1 MRTKFSDEERN
12 YFYDA
17 ILYLDGDS
25 EFVTVDK
32 DNNALT
38 YNAGTIESDRKI
50 SGTPT
55 DEELTRCLILLKIIK
70 HYGYESERIK
80 IEDLSSIGGRNPD
93 GAKAI
98 RTDIIIKNKQGEI
111 DIICEVK
118 RLHEYN
124 GANDQSIENQLFTPY
139 NELTKYNSARYLY
152 YLSLDVPLSK
162 DQFPLKCI
170 GIDTSISKNYTE
182 WTRQGKPPHL
192 VHIVQADGQPVIQDV
207 FVKLSGNEENLLEN
221 YMDLDGNFGI
231 DSLRNTWR
239 ILWDHIWGGTLE
251 DNKKF
256 ENFNKVLLSKIY
268 DERKTK
274 IGTAYQFQRKF
285 IRDVPQT
292 EEDLASDVDLLYR
305 RAFLEYLSK
314 DKEIELKDIK
324 GIDFNEFPPHLISKC
339 VECLSSLSFQ
349 KSRYQ
354 NVDILGEF
362 YEMVIRYAFKQTK
375 GLFLTHPNIVL
386 FILAVLEVENVV
398 SEKLKNP
405 DEDIR
410 YRLPFVIDPA
420 CGTGTFLV
428 HYMKYIQKH
437 IEENHE
443 TISAGDDD
451 IENFIETHM
460 LGSNL
465 YKWVIDYVY
474 GIDDEHV
481 LATAC
486 QINMIL
492 HGDGST
498 NIYDVDGLDSFENY
512 SKLEVTGAI
521 NMLSSR
527 LNSDRT
533 YYSKSTIDKF
543 DLVISNP
550 PFNVNINKTYAKEK
564 FDIIKGKSEAYF
576 LERWYQLL
584 KPGGR
589 IGVVLPESFFSVE
602 DDIEG
607 RLFLYKHFNIKAIVS
622 LPNHAFSPHTTTSTS
637 LLFASKKTEKEEEQ
651 FQKLWDEFSTSFDE
665 KYSRFVSV
673 LSVPKK
679 EVSFKCEEVGQPE
692 SIKTLL
698 KKIEEFLN
706 QEFGQNFVILP
717 YFPDDFLFDANNF
730 SKLKN
735 KVKATVSSVRERWTL
750 WNVSKDIKSEFY
762 NLAVSDIG
770 YKAGKKGSKDKP
782 NELMEIRDS
791 SGKQIYNLKYAHS
804 WSSINVSNENTALGI
819 IKGLK
824 LWQ

>member
-1 MRTKFSDEERN
+1 MRTNFSDEERMC
-12 YFYDA
+12 FYDA
-17 ILYLDGDS
+17 ILYLDGVR

-32 DNNALT
+32 DNNTLA
-38 YNAGTIESDRKI
+38 YNRKTIESEEKI
-50 SGTPT
+50 SGVPT
-55 DEELTRCLILLKIIK
+55 DEELTRCLILLNLIK
-70 HYGYESERIK
+70 HYDYESERIK
-80 IEDLSSIGGRNPD
+80 IEDSVRIGGIKSGGVR
-93 GAKAI
+93 AVQ
-98 RTDIIIKNKQGEI
+98 TDIIIKNKQGEI

-118 RLHEYN
+118 RIHKYN
-124 GANDQSIENQLFTPY
+124 GVGDLSIKDQLFTPY
-139 NELTKYNSARYLY
+139 KELTKYNSAKYLF
-152 YLSLDVPLSK
+152 YLSMDVPLSK

-170 GIDTSISKNYTE
+170 GIDTSISKTYAA
-182 WTRQGKPPHL
+182 WTQQGRTPHL
-192 VHIVQADGQPVIQDV
+192 VDIIHPGEQPVIGDV
-207 FVKLSGNEENLLEN
+207 FVKLSGDEENLQKNYKDLE
-221 YMDLDGNFGI
+221 GNFGVGVI
-231 DSLRNTWR
+231 KHTWK

-256 ENFNKVLLSKIY
+256 ENFNKVLLAKIY

-274 IGTAYQFQRKF
+274 IGTAYQFQRRF
-285 IRDVPQT
+285 TRNVPQT
-292 EEDLASDVDLLYR
+292 DEELARDIDLLYR

-314 DKEIELKDIK
+314 DKGIGLKDVK
-324 GIDFNEFPPHLISKC
+324 GIDFNEFPPDLISKC

-349 KSRYQ
+349 KNRYQ
-354 NVDILGEF
+354 NVDVLGEF
-362 YEMVIRYAFKQTK
+362 YEMVIREAFKQTK

-386 FILAVLEVENVV
+386 FILSVLEVENLV
-398 SEKLKNP
+398 SERLRNP
-405 DEDIR
+405 DEDPR
-410 YRLPFVIDPA
+410 YRLPFVIDPS

-428 HYMKYIQKH
+428 HYMKYIQKYV
-437 IEENHE
+437 EEKHE

-451 IENFIETHM
+451 IVDFIETHM
-460 LGSNL
+460 SGSNP

-474 GIDDEHV
+474 GIDDEQV

-498 NIYDVDGLDSFENY
+498 NIYGVDGLDSFENY
-512 SKLEVTGAI
+512 SKLEVTGSN
-521 NMLSSR
+521 NMLSSK
-527 LNSDRT
+527 LKNNKS

-550 PFNVNINKTYAKEK
+550 PFSVKVNKIRTEQNFE
-564 FDIIKGKSEAYF
+564 IVKGKSEAYF

-602 DDIEG
+602 DEIEG

-622 LPNHAFSPHTTTSTS
+622 LPNHTFSPHTTTSTS
-637 LLFASKKTEKEEEQ
+637 LLFASKKTKKEEDR
-651 FQKLWDEFSTSFDE
+651 FQELWDEFLASFDE
-665 KYSRFVSV
+665 KYSRFNSI

-679 EVSFKCEEVGQPE
+679 KINFERAKAGQPE

-698 KKIEEFLN
+698 KETEEFLN
-706 QEFGQNFVILP
+706 CEFGRNFVILP
-717 YFPDDFLFDANNF
+717 YFSDAFLFDADNF
-730 SKLKN
+730 TKLKKEIRKIASN
-735 KVKATVSSVRERWTL
+735 VKERWTL
-750 WNVSKDIKSEFY
+750 WHVSKEIQGEFY
-762 NLAVSDIG
+762 NFSISEIG

-791 SGKQIYNLKYAHS
+791 DGKQIYNLKYAHS
-804 WSSINVSNENTALGI
+804 WSRINMSNEDTALGK